1 MLCTSATESLH
12 RMQEA
17 QSCFIGCW
25 RLKVASSDAGGPKL
39 ASSDAG
45 DSKVPSSDAGG
56 SKLASLDAE
65 NSKVSS
71 SDAGSSTATLS
82 WLNQ

>member
-1 MLCTSATESLH
+1 MYISYRKS
-12 RMQEA
+12 
-17 QSCFIGCW
+17 
-25 RLKVASSDAGGPKL
+25 SSDAGGPKL
-39 ASSDAG
+39 ASSDVG
-45 DSKVPSSDAGG
+45 DSKVSSSDAGG

-82 WLNQ
+82 WLNTMSFHYCYHLHV